1 LSGGNANV
9 IQAIAKI
16 TSHPADSIRPEMELV
31 ADLEVDS
38 AKALQLL
45 VEIEDSLGVEI
56 SDEEAEELNTVRDVV
71 SLVESRAGGAT
82 RSG

>member
-1 LSGGNANV
+1 
-9 IQAIAKI
+9 
-16 TSHPADSIRPEMELV
+16 MELV

-45 VEIEDSLGVEI
+45 VEIEDTLGVEI
-56 SDEEAEELNTVRDVV
+56 SDEEAEELNTVRDVM
-71 SLVESRAGGAT
+71 SLVESRAGDAT